1 MESNLQKSPKL
12 GHPADSSDAKYVSG
26 LSTILVAT
34 IQEAKDRISQIEYIF
49 CSQLFPNFQLN
60 SQSLQKIYSEAR
72 EAAEDAYKEK
82 EKELLLE
89 IKKLQSQK
97 QQVIEENQLLKLE
110 KAKVVDMESQSCN
123 RFKELE
129 KELKQKTVEA
139 NEGREAH
146 QNLQKLLESK
156 SSLLH
161 SYKKTVVELEEK
173 NAMLLKMQ
181 KKLEVGTE
189 ELRLEVM
196 KKSKEVDEV
205 MELQNKLL
213 QVNQSKASLIVQK
226 EIQMKKYEEKSKG
239 LISKLEKMENKV
251 NELLSGLRDKTE
263 EVDKGKELQGNLL
276 RKIEFQASEIMNNE
290 QLLDKYEK
298 ENRHLMAEVKS
309 LVNRAD
315 ELRKELGKKNLELEE
330 VRKLQ
335 MQLLQQ
341 NDSLNFER
349 IKRGKALEEFEEER
363 KLLLDKQKGLENEVY
378 KLQQSVSERSK
389 ESSEGM
395 ELHGKLLQQIE
406 VKDSEI
412 AAERRKRKD
421 VIAAYKK
428 LKSQYN
434 YLLKKHSLT
443 QESMLPLDKMDDESE
458 IIRHNQIPV
467 TSRVLENNKVSGI
480 ANDVTKPADEQ
491 EVLEDNKGVVS
502 IQRASPVSPSTSNI
516 NIAPKWPSST
526 RSCPPV
532 GAKRPNSYWRDTRS
546 HQSRVGPDPHDD
558 FLDTPLENVRENL
571 GKATKEDIPDF
582 PKTGPIN
589 MSIDNSDD
597 STQDMNA
604 DDGPQKLHM
613 SPPKVGPSGF
623 KYVEPVRKKSER
635 ESLKGVECKQCKKFY
650 DAVLP
655 GAGKNSNGDKQN
667 IRCEH
672 HDGVSRHR
680 YRYAPPLTP
689 DGFWN
694 IGFESEM

>member
-1 MESNLQKSPKL
+1 
-12 GHPADSSDAKYVSG
+12 
-26 LSTILVAT
+26 
-34 IQEAKDRISQIEYIF
+34 
-49 CSQLFPNFQLN
+49 
-60 SQSLQKIYSEAR
+60 
-72 EAAEDAYKEK
+72 
-82 EKELLLE
+82 
-89 IKKLQSQK
+89 
-97 QQVIEENQLLKLE
+97 
-110 KAKVVDMESQSCN
+110 
-123 RFKELE
+123 
-129 KELKQKTVEA
+129 
-139 NEGREAH
+139 
-146 QNLQKLLESK
+146 
-156 SSLLH
+156 
-161 SYKKTVVELEEK
+161 
-173 NAMLLKMQ
+173 
-181 KKLEVGTE
+181 
-189 ELRLEVM
+189 
-196 KKSKEVDEV
+196 
-205 MELQNKLL
+205 
-213 QVNQSKASLIVQK
+213 
-226 EIQMKKYEEKSKG
+226 
-239 LISKLEKMENKV
+239 
-251 NELLSGLRDKTE
+251 
-263 EVDKGKELQGNLL
+263 
-276 RKIEFQASEIMNNE
+276 MNNE

-349 IKRGKALEEFEEER
+349 IKRGKALEEFEER

-389 ESSEGM
+389 ESSAGM

-532 GAKRPNSYWRDTRS
+532 GAK
-546 HQSRVGPDPHDD
+546 Q
-558 FLDTPLENVRENL
+558 NL
-571 GKATKEDIPDF
+571 GRATKEDIPDF

-613 SPPKVGPSGF
+613 SPPKVGPSG
-623 KYVEPVRKKSER
+623 
-635 ESLKGVECKQCKKFY
+635 
-650 DAVLP
+650 
-655 GAGKNSNGDKQN
+655 KNSNGDKQN